1 MADAHCCKH
10 CGRYEGTHQE
20 ADQFPEKL
28 PGYRF
33 AVTNCPGFELSKRA
47 ELRISRKRKQVESSA
62 SPIDHFVALLTPAGV
77 VDIGS

>member
-33 AVTNCPGFELSKRA
+33 AVTNCPGFELSKRDKLRVSREQKQA
-47 ELRISRKRKQVESSA
+47 ELSV
-62 SPIDHFVALLTPAGV
+62 PLIDHFVALLTPVGV
-77 VDIGS
+77 IDIGS